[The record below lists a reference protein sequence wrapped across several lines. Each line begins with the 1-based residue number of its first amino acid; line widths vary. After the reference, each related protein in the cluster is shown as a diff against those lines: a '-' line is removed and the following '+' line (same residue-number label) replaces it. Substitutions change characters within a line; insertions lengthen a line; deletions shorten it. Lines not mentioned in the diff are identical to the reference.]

1 MTKVRQTDIDD
12 FACGNLVGTLYG
24 PEKYLS
30 EKQKPFRRMNYE
42 EYLNY
47 EKKVDESEGFDVD
60 GCTGV
65 MTGRITPLPERG
77 REWKIA
83 EVVAQYAGRKQGEAM
98 GITIEFVRLV
108 KANIQTVAGSL
119 YYLTFAATT
128 TDKTEKTYRAKVW
141 SRPITWECKILLF
154 FDGSDGKKDITVRT
168 KADKMARGKRKRGT
182 AEEEYI
188 TFSLLSYFGEP
199 VRLPQEPTIAP
210 DPEQLQKDG
219 CGLLAKEL
227 KRQNPQWAD
236 AQATRSASSKWKL
249 FRYPE
254 KAHFLDEAWKMF
266 ERQYPQY
273 YPNTK

>member
-1 MTKVRQTDIDD
+1 MVKKVRQSDIDD
-12 FACGNLVGTLYG
+12 FAVGHLKGTLYG
-24 PEKYLS
+24 PEKDLDD
-30 EKQKPFRRMNYE
+30 KQKPFRRMNYE
-42 EYLNY
+42 EYLKY

-65 MTGRITPLPERG
+65 MTGRITPLPRG

-83 EVVAQYAGRKQGEAM
+83 EVVAQYAGWKQGEAM

-108 KANIQTVAGSL
+108 KANIQTVAGSI
-119 YYLTFAATT
+119 YYLIFVATT

-154 FDGSDGKKDITVRT
+154 LEGSEGKKDITVRT

-182 AEEEYI
+182 EEEEYI

-199 VRLPQEPTIAP
+199 VRLPRAPTIAP

-219 CGLLAKEL
+219 CGLLAKAL
-227 KRQNPQWAD
+227 KKQNPHWTD
-236 AQATRSASSKWKL
+236 DQAARSASSKWSL

-254 KAHFLDEAWKMF
+254 KAQFLDEAWKMF